1 MADHKAGELDLNHGN
16 ASPSQEG
23 TAMPALT
30 TVPTSITL
38 STEQFE
44 KLYLT
49 PLRHRQPALTKT
61 FGNPTPLCVPN
72 LRLSATKLEHSKYI
86 YSALGGFVVTTTPLS
101 CCLMAW
107 RGAGGNGIAFTGPII
122 FLGGTL
128 LVITSILEFILGNT
142 FPCVVF
148 GTIGGFWFAFGATQI
163 PAFNAAAPY
172 STSTTNTMEGLQS
185 PEFLNTYGTSPS
197 SSPFLSTTHRLTKE
211 QNKPAF
217 LFIAMAIL
225 VTIYM
230 ICATR
235 TNLVYV
241 LIFAALILVFVCL
254 AAAYWRLA
262 DGDTVVGNRLV
273 VGAGAALFVASLL
286 GFYLLVVQLFEALGF
301 PVILPVGDLSRFWS
315 RVEGRDNERDVEMVG
330 DVQAKS

>member
-1 MADHKAGELDLNHGN
+1 MADHKPGEVDLNHSN
-16 ASPSQEG
+16 ATPSQEG
-23 TAMPALT
+23 TTMPALT

-61 FGNPTPLCVPN
+61 FGNPTPL
-72 LRLSATKLEHSKYI
+72 
-86 YSALGGFVVTTTPLS
+86 ALGGFVVTTTPLS

-163 PAFNAAAPY
+163 PAFNAAGKQHPLHLPFRKRV
-172 STSTTNTMEGLQS
+172 TINS
-185 PEFLNTYGTSPS
+185 PIFHLNNQHNGRPPEPRIPQYIRYLMLPIPLNNLPS
-197 SSPFLSTTHRLTKE
+197 NKRPK
-211 QNKPAF
+211 KPAF

-262 DGDTVVGNRLV
+262 DGDVGVGSRLI

-286 GFYLLVVQLFEALGF
+286 GFYLLVVQLFEALWF
-301 PVILPVGDLSRFWS
+301 PVNLPVGDLSVFWG
-315 RVEGRDNERDVEMVG
+315 RVEGRDSERDVEMVG
-330 DVQAKS
+330 DVGEKS

>member
-72 LRLSATKLEHSKYI
+72 LRLSATKLEYSYYI
-86 YSALGGFVVTTTPLS
+86 YIFWSLSWETPFPASSLALSVYLFDSTRVSPL
-101 CCLMAW
+101 L
-107 RGAGGNGIAFTGPII
+107 TQ
-122 FLGGTL
+122 
-128 LVITSILEFILGNT
+128 FIDT
-142 FPCVVF
+142 
-148 GTIGGFWFAFGATQI
+148 GGFWFAFGATQI

-262 DGDTVVGNRLV
+262 DGDTVVGNRLIM
-273 VGAGAALFVASLL
+273 
-286 GFYLLVVQLFEALGF
+286 LFEALGF
-301 PVILPVGDLSRFWS
+301 PVNLPVGDLSRFWS
-315 RVEGRDNERDVEMVG
+315 RVEGRDSERDVEMVG

>member
-61 FGNPTPLCVPN
+61 FGNPTPL
-72 LRLSATKLEHSKYI
+72 
-86 YSALGGFVVTTTPLS
+86 ALGGFVVTTTPLS

-185 PEFLNTYGTSPS
+185 PEFLNTY
-197 SSPFLSTTHRLTKE
+197 
-211 QNKPAF
+211 AF

-262 DGDTVVGNRLV
+262 DGDTVVGNRLIM
-273 VGAGAALFVASLL
+273 GAGAALFVASLL

-301 PVILPVGDLSRFWS
+301 PVNLPVGDLSRFWS
-315 RVEGRDNERDVEMVG
+315 RVEGRDSERDVEMVG

>member
-61 FGNPTPLCVPN
+61 FGNPTPL
-72 LRLSATKLEHSKYI
+72 
-86 YSALGGFVVTTTPLS
+86 ALGGFVVTTTPLS
-101 CCLMAW
+101 CCLMVW

-262 DGDTVVGNRLV
+262 DGDTVVGNRLI

-301 PVILPVGDLSRFWS
+301 PVNLPVGDLSRFWS
-315 RVEGRDNERDVEMVG
+315 RVEGRYV
-330 DVQAKS
+330 

>member
-61 FGNPTPLCVPN
+61 FGNPTPL
-72 LRLSATKLEHSKYI
+72 
-86 YSALGGFVVTTTPLS
+86 ALGGFVVTTTPLS

-262 DGDTVVGNRLV
+262 DGDTVVGNRLIM
-273 VGAGAALFVASLL
+273 GAGAALFVASLL

-301 PVILPVGDLSRFWS
+301 PVNLPVGDLSRFWG
-315 RVEGRDNERDVEMVG
+315 RVEGRNSERDVEMVG

>member
-1 MADHKAGELDLNHGN
+1 MAEHKASSELDLNHSKT
-16 ASPSQEG
+16 SPSQEKA
-23 TAMPALT
+23 AMPSLT

-61 FGNPTPLCVPN
+61 FGNPTPL
-72 LRLSATKLEHSKYI
+72 
-86 YSALGGFVVTTTPLS
+86 ALGGFVVTTTPLS

-122 FLGGTL
+122 FLGGML
-128 LVITSILEFILGNT
+128 LVITSILEFLLGNT

-148 GTIGGFWFAFGATQI
+148 GTIGGFWFAFGATQTS
-163 PAFNAAAPY
+163 AFNAAAPY
-172 STSTTNTMEGLQS
+172 STSTTNTIEAS
-185 PEFLNTYGTSPS
+185 IAPNSSIHTILNS
-197 SSPFLSTTHRLTKE
+197 
-211 QNKPAF
+211 PAF
-217 LFIAMAIL
+217 LFIAMAVL

-230 ICATR
+230 IYATR
-235 TNLVYV
+235 TNAVYV

-262 DGDTVVGNRLV
+262 DGDTVVGNRLI

-301 PVILPVGDLSRFWS
+301 PVNLPVGDLSRFWV
-315 RVEGRDNERDVEMVG
+315 RFEGRARDSARDVEMVG
-330 DVQAKS
+330 DLGEKS

>member
-61 FGNPTPLCVPN
+61 FGNPTPL
-72 LRLSATKLEHSKYI
+72 
-86 YSALGGFVVTTTPLS
+86 ALGGFVVTTTPLS

-185 PEFLNTYGTSPS
+185 PEFLNTY
-197 SSPFLSTTHRLTKE
+197 
-211 QNKPAF
+211 AF

>member
-1 MADHKAGELDLNHGN
+1 MADRKTESELELNHSKM
-16 ASPSQEG
+16 SPSQDG

-38 STEQFE
+38 TTEQFE

-49 PLRHRQPALTKT
+49 PLRHHQPALTKT
-61 FGNPTPLCVPN
+61 FGNPTPL
-72 LRLSATKLEHSKYI
+72 
-86 YSALGGFVVTTTPLS
+86 ALGGFVVTTTPLS

-148 GTIGGFWFAFGATQI
+148 GTIGAFWFAFGATQT

-172 STSTTNTMEGLQS
+172 SPSTTNTMQGLQS
-185 PEFLNTYGTSPS
+185 PEFLNTY
-197 SSPFLSTTHRLTKE
+197 
-211 QNKPAF
+211 AF
-217 LFIAMAIL
+217 LFIAMAVL

-235 TNLVYV
+235 TNAVYV
-241 LIFAALILVFVCL
+241 LIFASLIIVFVLL

-262 DGDTVVGNRLV
+262 DADTVTGNRLV

-301 PVILPVGDLSRFWS
+301 PITLPVGDLSRFW
-315 RVEGRDNERDVEMVG
+315 VGLEGRGR
-330 DVQAKS
+330 

>member
-1 MADHKAGELDLNHGN
+1 MTDRKMDSDLDLNYSKT
-16 ASPSQEG
+16 SPSPEA
-23 TAMPALT
+23 TAMPVLT

-49 PLRHRQPALTKT
+49 PLRHHQPALTKT
-61 FGNPTPLCVPN
+61 FGNPTPL
-72 LRLSATKLEHSKYI
+72 
-86 YSALGGFVVTTTPLS
+86 
-101 CCLMAW
+101 
-107 RGAGGNGIAFTGPII
+107 GPII

-148 GTIGGFWFAFGATQI
+148 GTIGGFWFAFGATLT

-172 STSTTNTMEGLQS
+172 STSTTNTVEGLSS
-185 PEFLNTYGTSPS
+185 PEFLNTY
-197 SSPFLSTTHRLTKE
+197 
-211 QNKPAF
+211 AF
-217 LFIAMAIL
+217 LFISMAIL

-235 TNLVYV
+235 TNAVYV
-241 LIFAALILVFVCL
+241 LIFAALILVFVFL
-254 AAAYWRLA
+254 AAGYWRLA
-262 DGDTVVGNRLV
+262 DADAVVGNRLI

-286 GFYLLVVQLFEALGF
+286 GFYLLIVQLFEALGF
-301 PVILPVGDLSRFWS
+301 PFHLPVGDLSGYWES
-315 RVEGRDNERDVEMVG
+315 QKESVAGRDVELGAGVG
-330 DVQAKS
+330 EKS

>member
-1 MADHKAGELDLNHGN
+1 MTTTPKPDGI
-16 ASPSQEG
+16 
-23 TAMPALT
+23 TMPALT
-30 TVPTSITL
+30 TIPTSITL

-49 PLRHRQPALTKT
+49 PLQHRQPALTKT
-61 FGNPTPLCVPN
+61 LGNPTPL
-72 LRLSATKLEHSKYI
+72 
-86 YSALGGFVVTTTPLS
+86 ALGGFVVTTTPLS
-101 CCLMAW
+101 CCLMGW
-107 RGAGGNGIAFTGPII
+107 RGAGGSGIAFTGPII

-148 GTIGGFWFAFGATQI
+148 GTIGGFWFAFGATLT

-172 STSTTNTMEGLQS
+172 SASTTNTIEGLHS
-185 PEFLNTYGTSPS
+185 PEFLNTY
-197 SSPFLSTTHRLTKE
+197 
-211 QNKPAF
+211 AF
-217 LFIAMAIL
+217 LFITMAVL
-225 VTIYM
+225 VIIYL

-241 LIFAALILVFVCL
+241 LIFAALTLVFVFL

-262 DGDTVVGNRLV
+262 DADAVVGNRLV

-286 GFYLLVVQLFEALGF
+286 GFYLLVVQLLEALAF
-301 PVILPVGDLSRFWS
+301 PVHLPVGDLSRFW
-315 RVEGRDNERDVEMVG
+315 EKGRGGEQDVEMVG
-330 DVQAKS
+330 DVGKS